1 MKFIINEGGWSML
14 ERFTYRGAIGLFY
27 ESTIGGMLAY
37 LIFAILIA
45 LAAIGLVTVLKW
57 LFTGRKKKRQ
67 Y

>member
-1 MKFIINEGGWSML
+1 MKFIISEGGWSML

-27 ESTIGGMLAY
+27 ESTLGGMLAY
-37 LIFAILIA
+37 LIFAIIIA

-57 LFTGRKKKRQ
+57 LFTGRKKKRP

>member
-1 MKFIINEGGWSML
+1 MKFIISEGGWSML

-27 ESTIGGMLAY
+27 ESTLGGMLAY
-37 LIFAILIA
+37 LIFAILIV

-57 LFTGRKKKRQ
+57 LFTGRKKKRP